1 MKKLLSLS
9 LLILLFQ
16 PLWAQVD
23 EEDVFDEAGM
33 VEKIKTQAKEDGY
46 AVFREPSDTSRSY
59 AAEPGR
65 SYRLVLI
72 FREHIETPG
81 RRLVV
86 YQRDK
91 NKKLKSF
98 YMARTDQH
106 INKLNGH
113 MLVTDVPAVQA
124 GEAFIY
130 MTIDAL
136 PKEGKLFIFRK

>member
-1 MKKLLSLS
+1 MRKLLVLS

-16 PLWAQVD
+16 PVWAQVD
-23 EEDVFDEAGM
+23 EDDVFDEAGM
-33 VEKIKTQAKEDGY
+33 VEKIKTQAEKDGY
-46 AVFREPSDTSRSY
+46 KIFREPTDTSRSFT
-59 AAEPGR
+59 AEAGR

-72 FREHIETPG
+72 FREHIEAPG

-91 NKKLKSF
+91 DKKLKTL
-98 YMARTDQH
+98 YMARKDQH
-106 INKLNGH
+106 INSLNGH

-124 GEAFIY
+124 GNAFIF